1 VYVFGKRV
9 VFEKRASI
17 SRRALILVPIISF
30 FVSLTL
36 GALLLAIFGINPLR
50 AYVAMFDGAFG
61 SWISFMDTLAKAV
74 PLMLTGLGVALAF
87 RMRFWNI
94 GAEGQLTL
102 GGVAAAWVALFWS
115 QWLPASLLLP
125 TVIGVGVLAGA
136 LWAGVP
142 ALLKALLKVDETL
155 TTLMLNYVAILF
167 SEHLYYG
174 PWRDPQGYGFPG
186 TAPLPEAAWLPRI
199 SGRAHLGLLFAF
211 ILAVV
216 LWFVL
221 KYTRWGFEIKIIGE
235 NQRAA
240 RYLGINIARNIV
252 LALLLS
258 GAMCG
263 LAGVSELT
271 GASRRLQNGLSVGY
285 GYTAIIVAWMAQLN
299 PIAVFFVA
307 ILMGGLLVG
316 GEQVQVVMGLP
327 SAVALVLQGMI
338 LFPMLAGNLFTEY
351 RLRIVEEQPLEP
363 AAPQPI
369 AEASQA
375 TRRSPGEVS

>member
-1 VYVFGKRV
+1 VYVFGKRI

-17 SRRALILVPIISF
+17 SRRALILVPIVSF
-30 FVSLTL
+30 FISLLL
-36 GALLLAIFGINPLR
+36 GALLLAVFGINPFR
-50 AYVAMFDGAFG
+50 VYAAMFDGAFG
-61 SWISFMDTLAKAV
+61 SWFSFMDTLAKAI

-102 GGVAAAWVALFWS
+102 AGVAAAWVALFWS
-115 QWLPASLLLP
+115 EWLPAALLLP
-125 TVIGVGVLAGA
+125 AAIGVGALAGA

-142 ALLKALLKVDETL
+142 AMLKAILQVDETL

-186 TAPLPEAAWLPRI
+186 TAPFPEAAWLPRI
-199 SGRAHLGLLFAF
+199 SGRAHLGLAFAF
-211 ILAVV
+211 VLALV
-216 LWFVL
+216 LWFVF

-235 NQRAA
+235 NQTAA

-263 LAGVSELT
+263 LAGVCEVT

-316 GEQVQVVMGLP
+316 GDQVQVTMGLP

-351 RLRIVEEQPLEP
+351 RLRVV
-363 AAPQPI
+363 
-369 AEASQA
+369 
-375 TRRSPGEVS
+375 EVSGATGALPKVTEEVV